1 MKTRGRSFLHPP
13 FPRPASGRI
22 STSLGIDISGRREL
36 NHLSFEC
43 WRPRYQA
50 RTAAGRGMRRRR
62 AIRRQGGGRQ
72 VYLGSY
78 LPTSVPPPAGL
89 VPKKPTPLR

>member
-43 WRPRYQA
+43 WRPRYQV
-50 RTAAGRGMRRRR
+50 RTAAGRRCV
-62 AIRRQGGGRQ
+62 GGARFGGKEVAGR
-72 VYLGSY
+72 Y
-78 LPTSVPPPAGL
+78 T
-89 VPKKPTPLR
+89 